1 MPNDLIAELRRSYP
15 KRDLAG
21 LERVRATPGAIG
33 ATWTAFLIVLVAVVA
48 VVWASHAAPPRAAA
62 APAGARIP
70 AHSSEAFCARQAASL
85 VECRRF
91 DGAPEPARTAD
102 LDF

>member
-1 MPNDLIAELRRSYP
+1 MPHDLIAELRRSYP

-21 LERVRATPGAIG
+21 LDRVRATPGAIA
-33 ATWTAFLIVLVAVVA
+33 ATWAAFLIVLVAVVA
-48 VVWASHAAPPRAAA
+48 IVWASHAASPRPAA

-70 AHSSEAFCARQAASL
+70 THSSAAFCARHAASM

-91 DGAPEPARTAD
+91 DDAFAARSDDPD
-102 LDF
+102 L